1 MSFRGGRI
9 MFTLDDF
16 KKTVE
21 QQLTHNRDKSL
32 FYELAN
38 GRMVLNPSRETIQ
51 LIVQKA
57 KEISSFI
64 EDTKMV
70 GTYQELLEFIADQSM
85 NLFVEVNQYLDFNS
99 ENYHRLQNIYRDL
112 FESICVLADQNEINQ
127 IELDRLFF
135 NHYKKLQAFLLKSNG
150 AEILKKYKEA
160 PVLFKVEC
168 AEYTPEFQLKLLK
181 INFDTIK
188 QPVLDIGC
196 GSKASLVHFL
206 RKNGIQ
212 AFGMDRNVSKSDYLF
227 KMNWLEC
234 SFKSN
239 DWGTVISHMAFS
251 NHFTHHHLKADGN
264 FESYAHKYM
273 EILYSLKLGGSFIY
287 APRLSFI
294 EELLIESN
302 KSFVVD
308 ANDYSTKV
316 IRIM

>member
-1 MSFRGGRI
+1 

-21 QQLTHNRDKSL
+21 QQLIHNHDKSL

-38 GRMVLNPSRETIQ
+38 GKMVINPSRETIQ

-57 KEISSFI
+57 QEISKFI
-64 EDTKMV
+64 EDTKVV
-70 GTYQELLEFIADQSM
+70 GTYQQLLQFIADQSM

-99 ENYHRLQNIYRDL
+99 ENYDRLQNIYKDL
-112 FESICVLADQNEINQ
+112 FESICVLADQKEITQ
-127 IELDRLFF
+127 IELDHLFS
-135 NHYKKLQAFLLKSNG
+135 NHYKKLQAFLLESNG
-150 AEILKKYKEA
+150 AEILKKYKES

-181 INFDTIK
+181 INLDTIK

-196 GSKASLVHFL
+196 GPQAHLVHFL

-212 AFGMDRNVSKSDYLF
+212 AFGMDRNVNPCDHLL

-234 SFKSN
+234 AFKSN
-239 DWGTVISHMAFS
+239 NWGTVISHMAFS
-251 NHFTHHHLKADGN
+251 NHFTHHHLKVDGN

-273 EILYSLKLGGSFIY
+273 EILHSLKLGGSFIY
-287 APRLSFI
+287 APGLPFI

-302 KSFVVD
+302 KSFAVD
-308 ANDYSTKV
+308 ANDYSTNV
-316 IRIM
+316 IRLS